1 MILLVYK
8 YKPMSILADH
18 QYTLQQYYDIS
29 NMIEIPE
36 LSADVISKI
45 NNLAQLVGAPTYKKT
60 PVFKHRNNR
69 RRPSHNTRTTITADD
84 WEAMRNFKTTI
95 LDKPKDGIDTEIESI
110 RSALNKLTETNY
122 NDIYNSISVILTRVL
137 AMDVDKNQLEKVGVS
152 IFEIG
157 SINKF
162 WSELYAKLYKDLIAK
177 FPIMMEIYQ
186 KNFQSFMTL
195 FDSIRS
201 VNAEENYDLFCQ
213 VNLENEKRRALSS
226 FFVHLMNNGTIKTYE
241 IMQIILKLRERF
253 LSSMMNAEKKNVV
266 GEIAE
271 NICIIISNG
280 LDGLQEEEQ
289 WDTIE
294 DFVRVVSEMSI
305 KDQLGVSTKTI
316 FKFMDLYD
324 EL

>member
-1 MILLVYK
+1 
-8 YKPMSILADH
+8 MSILADH
-18 QYTLQQYYDIS
+18 QYTLQHYDAIS
-29 NMIEIPE
+29 NTSNIPE

-60 PVFKHRNNR
+60 PVFKHRHNNR
-69 RRPSHNTRTTITADD
+69 RRPQHSNVRTSITADD

-110 RSALNKLTETNY
+110 RSALNKLTATNY
-122 NDIYNSISVILTRVL
+122 NDISDTISVILTRVL
-137 AMDVDKNQLEKVGVS
+137 TMDVDKNQLEKVGVS

-162 WSELYAKLYKDLIAK
+162 WAELYANLYKDLIAK

-186 KNFQSFMTL
+186 KNFQSFMSL

-201 VNAEENYDLFCQ
+201 VNAEDNYDLFCQ

-253 LSSMMNAEKKNVV
+253 VSNMMDAEKKNEV

-271 NICIIISNG
+271 NLCIIISNG
-280 LDGLQEEEQ
+280 KSCLQDEER

-294 DFVRVVSEMSI
+294 NFIKEASEMSPR
-305 KDQLGVSTKTI
+305 DNPGVSTKTS
-316 FKFMDLYD
+316 FKFLDLYD
-324 EL
+324 EM